1 MDLLDI
7 NILIKVLKTIKLG
20 KSDEE
25 GNLRFIHTFK
35 LITISIYINL

>member
-7 NILIKVLKTIKLG
+7 NILIQVLKTIKLT

-25 GNLRFIHTFK
+25 GNLCFIHAFK